1 MDIRENTME
10 NLSKALGTSFE
21 TSKAYNLVYDAL
33 DYRSLRQDLIASNM
47 ANVDTP
53 LYRPKDVHFEDML
66 AEKASQVFD
75 NKSKSK
81 ILKLAR
87 VLPQHLPNRPLD
99 PLTGTLFF
107 RDGHLARND
116 GNSVDLDVETS
127 EMGKNSVMY
136 QALTSALKKH
146 KGIFAYALES
156 GKNL

>member
-1 MDIRENTME
+1 MDVRENTME
-10 NLSKALGTSFE
+10 SLSKALGTSFE
-21 TSKAYNLVYDAL
+21 TSKAYSLVYSAL

-53 LYRPKDVHFEDML
+53 FYRPRDVHFEDMF
-66 AEKASQVFD
+66 AEKASQIFD
-75 NKSKSK
+75 NKSRNEE
-81 ILKLAR
+81 LKLTR
-87 VLPQHLPNRPLD
+87 VLPQHLPSGLAD
-99 PLTGTLFF
+99 PLTGSLFF

-146 KGIFAYALES
+146 KGIFSYALES
-156 GKNL
+156 SKNL

>member
-1 MDIRENTME
+1 MN
-10 NLSKALGTSFE
+10 NLSNAFGTSFE
-21 TSKAYNLVYDAL
+21 TSKAYNLVYSAL
-33 DYRSLRQDLIASNM
+33 DYRSLRQDLISSNM

-53 LYRPKDVHFEDML
+53 MYRPKDVHFEDML
-66 AEKASQVFD
+66 AERESMIFD
-75 NKSKSK
+75 KKSKSK
-81 ILKLAR
+81 VLKLTQ
-87 VLPQHLPNRPLD
+87 VLPQHLPGLKPEM
-99 PLTGTLFF
+99 PTGSIFF

-156 GKNL
+156 SKNI

>member
-1 MDIRENTME
+1 MQS
-10 NLSKALGTSFE
+10 LSKALSPSFE
-21 TSKAYNLVYDAL
+21 TSKAHKLVYEAL
-33 DYRSLRQDLIASNM
+33 DYRSLRQDLISSNM

-53 LYRPKDVHFEDML
+53 SYRPKDVHFEDML
-66 AEKASQVFD
+66 AEKTAQVFE
-75 NKSKSK
+75 NKNTNKK
-81 ILKLAR
+81 LKLTQAM
-87 VLPQHLPNRPLD
+87 PQHLPGLGPD
-99 PLTGTLFF
+99 YLTGSIFF

>member
-1 MDIRENTME
+1 ME
-10 NLSKALGTSFE
+10 SLSKALGTSFE
-21 TSKAYNLVYDAL
+21 TSKAYGLVYSAL

-53 LYRPKDVHFEDML
+53 FYRPKDVHFEDML

-81 ILKLAR
+81 TLKLAQI
-87 VLPQHLPNRPLD
+87 LPQHLPGGQLD
-99 PLTGTLFF
+99 PLTGSLFF

>member
-1 MDIRENTME
+1 ME
-10 NLSKALGTSFE
+10 SLSKALGTSFE
-21 TSKAYNLVYDAL
+21 TSKAYGLVYSAL

-53 LYRPKDVHFEDML
+53 MYRPKDVHFEDML
-66 AEKASQVFD
+66 AQKAEEIFD
-75 NKSKSK
+75 HKSHAKT
-81 ILKLAR
+81 LKLAR
-87 VLPQHLPNRPLD
+87 VLPQHLDVKNQD
-99 PLTGTLFF
+99 LTGSLFF
-107 RDGHLARND
+107 RDGHMARND

-156 GKNL
+156 GRNL

>member
-1 MDIRENTME
+1 ME
-10 NLSKALGTSFE
+10 NLSKTLGTSFE
-21 TSKAYNLVYDAL
+21 TSKAYNLVYSAL
-33 DYRSLRQDLIASNM
+33 DYRSLRQDIIASNM

-53 LYRPKDVHFEDML
+53 SYRPKDVHFEDML
-66 AEKASQVFD
+66 AEKTAQVFD
-75 NKSKSK
+75 GKSKSK
-81 ILKLAR
+81 VLKLAQ
-87 VLPQHLPNRPLD
+87 VLPQHLPGLQPDR
-99 PLTGTLFF
+99 LTGSLFF

-146 KGIFAYALES
+146 KGIFAYALDS

>member
-1 MDIRENTME
+1 ME
-10 NLSKALGTSFE
+10 SLPKMLGTSFE
-21 TSKAYNLVYDAL
+21 TSKAHKLVYEAL
-33 DYRSLRQDLIASNM
+33 DYRSLRQDLISSNM

-53 LYRPKDVHFEDML
+53 SYKPKDVHFEDML
-66 AEKASQVFD
+66 AEKTAEIFD
-75 NKSKSK
+75 NKSATK
-81 ILKLAR
+81 KLQLAQ
-87 VLPQHLPNRPLD
+87 VMPQHLPGLGPDR
-99 PLTGTLFF
+99 LTGSIFF

-146 KGIFAYALES
+146 KAIFAYALES